1 MRRNVLYGLCL
12 AVAVGTIGCQDE
24 STEST
29 APGTVP
35 GSELSQSA
43 PRAGLE
49 RGALKL
55 PASGRISDQE
65 IPQSLYRIL
74 HPRDYE
80 CPPSTPVVDWW
91 LGEVTNVITK
101 EPAVFDLLYN
111 QLLADLIPTYEALY
125 FQTDAT
131 PQYFGYNGEYTQV
144 MQKTHTDVK
153 RFWNIRSDD
162 IQLVAMHGSML
173 LDATRVARTYELVF
187 GLPRA
192 TAESYAAAIKDAVS
206 TSQTLNQGNH
216 ALFTFNA
223 FAFSTFGGSVPDK
236 IVMGDAIMAGYQ
248 ALGFGDVAP
257 QGIYAHEFGHHI
269 QYENGYIDEPV
280 PGTRGR
286 VTEAE
291 KTRYTEL
298 MADAFA
304 AYFLTHSQ
312 GLALN
317 QKRVQQFLQVFFQ
330 IGDCGFTSDGHH
342 GTPSQRMAAAQ
353 FGFKVAAEAQKQG
366 HILTSQEFH
375 ARFVAVYPTLVAPDA
390 T

>member
-1 MRRNVLYGLCL
+1 MRRNVLYGLGL
-12 AVAVGTIGCQDE
+12 AVALGVAGCQDE
-24 STEST
+24 AIETT
-29 APGTVP
+29 APGEQ
-35 GSELSQSA
+35 SQLSSSA
-43 PRAGLE
+43 PKAGLE

-55 PASGRISDQE
+55 PAAGRITDQQ
-65 IPQSLYRIL
+65 IPSALYRVL
-74 HPRDYE
+74 NPRDYE

-91 LGEVTNVITK
+91 LGEVNEVIAA
-101 EPAVFDLLYN
+101 EPQTFDLLYN

-144 MQKTHTDVK
+144 MQKTFTDVK
-153 RFWNIRSDD
+153 RFWNIASDD
-162 IQLVAMHGSML
+162 IQLVGMHGSML
-173 LDATRVARTYELVF
+173 LDPVRVARTYEVVF
-187 GLPRA
+187 GLPKA
-192 TAESYAAAIKDAVS
+192 TAQAYATAIKDAVS
-206 TSQTLNQGNH
+206 TSKTLNQGNH
-216 ALFTFNA
+216 PLFSFNA
-223 FAFSTFGGSVPDK
+223 FAFTTFGGSVPDK
-236 IVMGDAIMAGYQ
+236 IVMGDGIMAGYQ

-257 QGIYAHEFGHHI
+257 QGIFAHEFGHHI

-280 PGTRGR
+280 PGTQGR

-298 MADAFA
+298 MADAYS

-317 QKRVQQFLQVFFQ
+317 QKRVEQFLVVFFQ
-330 IGDCGFTSDGHH
+330 IGDCGFKSDGHH
-342 GTPSQRMAAAQ
+342 GTPNQRLAAAR
-353 FGFKVAAEAQKQG
+353 FGFNVAAEAQKQG
-366 HILTSQEFH
+366 HVLTSQEFH